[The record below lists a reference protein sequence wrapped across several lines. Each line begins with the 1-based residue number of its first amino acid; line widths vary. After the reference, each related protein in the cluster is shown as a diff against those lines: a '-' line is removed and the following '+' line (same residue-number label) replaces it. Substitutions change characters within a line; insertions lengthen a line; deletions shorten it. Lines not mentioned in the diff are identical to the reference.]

1 MKLWQFLSVILILS
15 ISPLEISGQ
24 NNSGIVSGSVFN
36 SGQEPLV
43 GVSVFGLALIVSH
56 RRTGAEIVV
65 GQVDGGGG
73 DLRAV
78 DGELAGVEDMQ
89 AAVLQRSLNLGDLL
103 GGAVGNLGAKVGDG
117 DSAILIALAPVLR
130 DVAGLRTLEQLLVVD
145 LPDVGRGGQGSGGG
159 GVEHVDVVA
168 DEKWINWG

>member
-1 MKLWQFLSVILILS
+1 MTQSESGDRVSILNDAVDAQGEGRGCTQLA
-15 ISPLEISGQ
+15 
-24 NNSGIVSGSVFN
+24 
-36 SGQEPLV
+36 LV
-43 GVSVFGLALIVSH
+43 EVTVGDGLLGLALIDSH

-117 DSAILIALAPVLR
+117 NSAILIAPSLI
-130 DVAGLRTLEQLLVVD
+130 
-145 LPDVGRGGQGSGGG
+145 
-159 GVEHVDVVA
+159 
-168 DEKWINWG
+168 KI